1 MTVTIAHT
9 LDDACAALAADPEA
23 LVLAGGTDLMVEV
36 NRGDRSIG
44 NVVAID
50 RVRELRGW
58 TREGDVLRIGAGM
71 TYAEMA
77 DPEFAAIVPA
87 LVQAARTIG
96 SPQIR
101 ATGTIGGNV
110 ATASPAGDMLPVL
123 VALDAVVEL
132 RSSDGGRHLPLD
144 EFVVGVKANAL
155 DPGELITAVRVP
167 VLDGPQEFLKVGP
180 RNAMV
185 ISVASVALVV
195 DPSGRT
201 VRVGLGSVG
210 PVPLRAT
217 EAEVLVAA
225 RIDWEG
231 GGPLAA
237 VDVDRFG
244 DLVADAARPI
254 DDHRGTAA
262 YRRHAIGVMAR
273 RALVRAFGAVEGE
286 AA

>member
-123 VALDAVVEL
+123 VAWTP
-132 RSSDGGRHLPLD
+132 SSSSGPPTAGATSHSTSSWSASRPTPWIP
-144 EFVVGVKANAL
+144 AN
-155 DPGELITAVRVP
+155 
-167 VLDGPQEFLKVGP
+167 
-180 RNAMV
+180 
-185 ISVASVALVV
+185 
-195 DPSGRT
+195 
-201 VRVGLGSVG
+201 
-210 PVPLRAT
+210 
-217 EAEVLVAA
+217 
-225 RIDWEG
+225 
-231 GGPLAA
+231 
-237 VDVDRFG
+237 
-244 DLVADAARPI
+244 
-254 DDHRGTAA
+254 
-262 YRRHAIGVMAR
+262 
-273 RALVRAFGAVEGE
+273 
-286 AA
+286 

>member
-1 MTVTIAHT
+1 MTIALT
-9 LDDACAALAADPEA
+9 LDDACAALAADPTA
-23 LVLAGGTDLMVEV
+23 TVLAGGTDLMVQV
-36 NRGDRSIG
+36 NRGDHSIG
-44 NVVAID
+44 NVVVID
-50 RVRELRGW
+50 RVPELRGW
-58 TREGDVLRIGAGM
+58 THEGDVLRIGAGM
-71 TYAEMA
+71 TYVDMA
-77 DPEFAAIVPA
+77 DPGFGALAPA
-87 LVQAARTIG
+87 LGQAARTVG

-101 ATGTIGGNV
+101 ATGTIGGNL

-132 RSSDGGRHLPLD
+132 RSSDGERHLPLD

-155 DPGELITAVRVP
+155 SAGELIVAVRVP
-167 VLDGPQEFLKVGP
+167 VLHGHQEFMKVGP

-185 ISVASVALVV
+185 ISVASLALVV

-201 VRVGLGSVG
+201 VRVGLGSVA

-217 EAEVLVAA
+217 EAEVMIGG

-231 GGPLAA
+231 GRPPTAGDA
-237 VDVDRFG
+237 DRFG
-244 DLVADAARPI
+244 QLVADAARPI

-262 YRRHAIGVMAR
+262 YRRHVVGVMAR
-273 RALVRAFGAVEGE
+273 RALVRASGMVGEE

>member
-1 MTVTIAHT
+1 MTIALT
-9 LDDACAALAADPEA
+9 LDDACAALAADPTA
-23 LVLAGGTDLMVEV
+23 TVLAGGTDLMVQV
-36 NRGDRSIG
+36 NRGDHSIG

-50 RVRELRGW
+50 RVPELRGW
-58 TREGDVLRIGAGM
+58 TCEGDVLRIGAGM
-71 TYAEMA
+71 TYADMA
-77 DPEFAAIVPA
+77 DPGFGALAPA
-87 LVQAARTIG
+87 LGQAARTVG

-101 ATGTIGGNV
+101 ATGTIGGNL

-132 RSSDGGRHLPLD
+132 RSSDGERHLPLD

-155 DPGELITAVRVP
+155 SAGELIVAVRAP
-167 VLDGPQEFLKVGP
+167 VLHGPQEFMKVGP

-185 ISVASVALVV
+185 ISVASLALVV

-201 VRVGLGSVG
+201 VRVGLGSVA

-217 EAEVLVAA
+217 EAEAMIGG

-231 GGPLAA
+231 GRPPTAG
-237 VDVDRFG
+237 DVDRFG
-244 DLVADAARPI
+244 QLVADATRPI

-262 YRRHAIGVMAR
+262 YRRHVVGVMAR
-273 RALVRAFGAVEGE
+273 RALVRAFGMVGEE